1 MEKVEVAE
9 KTELTEKTELIDV
22 LLVEDNPDDTELTIH
37 ALTEGN
43 KSIHLLHLKD
53 GVEALNFVFSK
64 RTLEKLKNHNEL
76 KLVLL
81 DLKLPKLDGL
91 EVLRKIREDE
101 RTKTLPV
108 VILTSSREKRDIAE
122 AYKLG
127 VNSYVVK
134 PVGFDNYVKT
144 ISSLAFY
151 WSLVNEKPV

>member
-1 MEKVEVAE
+1 MEKVELAE
-9 KTELTEKTELIDV
+9 KNELREKSELIDV

-43 KSIHLLHLKD
+43 KSLHLLHLKD
-53 GVEALNFVFSK
+53 GVEALDFIFAK
-64 RTLEKLKNHNEL
+64 RSFDKQKIQNEL

-91 EVLRKIREDE
+91 EVLRKIRENE
-101 RTKTLPV
+101 RTRTLPV
-108 VILTSSREKRDIAE
+108 VILTSSREKRDILE

>member
-1 MEKVEVAE
+1 MENDD
-9 KTELTEKTELIDV
+9 LIDV

-37 ALTEGN
+37 ALAEGN
-43 KSIHLLHLKD
+43 KALHLLHLKD
-53 GVEALNFVFSK
+53 GVEALNFIFARK
-64 RTLEKLKNHNEL
+64 PYENQKIQNDL

-101 RTKTLPV
+101 RTRKLPV

-122 AYKLG
+122 AYKLS

-144 ISSLAFY
+144 LSSLAFY

>member
-1 MEKVEVAE
+1 MEKVEVLT
-9 KTELTEKTELIDV
+9 KKELTERTDLIDV

-43 KSIHLLHLKD
+43 KALHLLHLKD
-53 GVEALNFVFSK
+53 GVEALEFIFAK
-64 RTLEKLKNHNEL
+64 RSLEKQKIQNDL

-101 RTKTLPV
+101 RTRTLPV
-108 VILTSSREKRDIAE
+108 VILTSSRERRDIAE

-134 PVGFDNYVKT
+134 PVGYDNYVKT

>member
-1 MEKVEVAE
+1 MEKD
-9 KTELTEKTELIDV
+9 ELIDV
-22 LLVEDNPDDTELTIH
+22 LLVEDNPDDTELTTH
-37 ALTEGN
+37 ALAEGN
-43 KSIHLLHLKD
+43 KALHLLHLKD
-53 GVEALNFVFSK
+53 GVEALNYIFAKKS
-64 RTLEKLKNHNEL
+64 NENQKVQNNL

-91 EVLRKIREDE
+91 EVLRKIREDD
-101 RTKTLPV
+101 RTRTLPV
-108 VILTSSREKRDIAE
+108 VILTSSREKRDISE

>member
-1 MEKVEVAE
+1 MMEKDD
-9 KTELTEKTELIDV
+9 LIDV

-37 ALTEGN
+37 GITEGN
-43 KSIHLLHLKD
+43 KSLHLLHLKD
-53 GVEALNFVFSK
+53 GVEALDFIFAKKQNENQK
-64 RTLEKLKNHNEL
+64 IKNEL

-81 DLKLPKLDGL
+81 DLKLPRLDGL
-91 EVLRKIREDE
+91 EVLRKIRENE
-101 RTKTLPV
+101 LTNTLPV
-108 VILTSSREKRDIAE
+108 VILTSSREKRDISE

>member
-1 MEKVEVAE
+1 MEKVEVLVKKELVE
-9 KTELTEKTELIDV
+9 KSELVDV

-43 KSIHLLHLKD
+43 RSLHLLHLKD
-53 GVEALNFVFSK
+53 GVEALDFIFAK
-64 RTLEKLKNHNEL
+64 RSLEKQKIQNDL

-101 RTKTLPV
+101 RTRTLPV
-108 VILTSSREKRDIAE
+108 VILTSSRERRDIAE

-134 PVGFDNYVKT
+134 PVGYDNYVKT

>member
-1 MEKVEVAE
+1 MENGQ
-9 KTELTEKTELIDV
+9 TDV
-22 LLVEDNPDDTELTIH
+22 LLVEDNPDDTELTRH
-37 ALTEGN
+37 ALIEGN
-43 KSIHLLHLKD
+43 KTLHLLHLKD
-53 GVEALNFVFSK
+53 GVEALNFIFSK
-64 RTLEKLKNHNEL
+64 KSYENQKVQNEL

-101 RTKTLPV
+101 RTRTLPV

-134 PVGFDNYVKT
+134 PVGFDSYVKT
-144 ISSLAFY
+144 ISSIAFY
-151 WSLVNEKPV
+151 WSLVNEKPI

>member
-1 MEKVEVAE
+1 MEKVEVLEKKELAE
-9 KTELTEKTELIDV
+9 KTDLIDV

-43 KSIHLLHLKD
+43 RALHLLHLKD
-53 GVEALNFVFSK
+53 GVEALDFIFAK
-64 RTLEKLKNHNEL
+64 RSLEKQKIQNDL

-101 RTKTLPV
+101 RTRTLPV
-108 VILTSSREKRDIAE
+108 VILTSSRERRDIAE

-144 ISSLAFY
+144 ISALAFY

>member
-1 MEKVEVAE
+1 MEKED
-9 KTELTEKTELIDV
+9 LTDV

-43 KSIHLLHLKD
+43 QALHLLHLKD
-53 GVEALNFVFSK
+53 GVEALNFIFAK
-64 RTLEKLKNHNEL
+64 KTLDKLKNHNEL

-101 RTKTLPV
+101 RTRTLPV

-144 ISSLAFY
+144 LSSLAFY

>member
-1 MEKVEVAE
+1 MEKEDQ
-9 KTELTEKTELIDV
+9 IDV
-22 LLVEDNPDDTELTIH
+22 LLVEDNPDDTELTTH

-43 KSIHLLHLKD
+43 KGLHLLHLKD
-53 GVEALNFVFSK
+53 GVEALDFIFHK
-64 RTLEKLKNHNEL
+64 RSNNGSQKVQNDL

-81 DLKLPKLDGL
+81 DLKLPRLDGL

-101 RTKTLPV
+101 RTRTLPV

-134 PVGFDNYVKT
+134 PVGFDSYVKT

-151 WSLVNEKPV
+151 WSLVNEKPI